1 MLPAGRISRLD
12 VAIAPPDGQPGVDP
26 AGELLRG
33 SNYTF
38 RYATEDPDQPAVS
51 LLMRPTAATIFED
64 ADLFPSM
71 DMNLPEGFL
80 FHRILELFPKQKLTK
95 MHLLALMGNNGIG
108 RVGFFLPGQRPQPAR
123 IVPRADLLRSPSSR
137 EFFDE
142 LVRAYLSTG
151 VGISGMQ
158 PKIMVPS
165 RLSLPAPDLIV
176 KSAGSDYP
184 GLAANEFMCLR
195 AAALAGIA
203 TPGFELSDDGNL
215 LVIDRFDIGADG
227 TRQGFEDVAALMGLR
242 VFERLSVRKYHGSY
256 EAVAEAI
263 SLVSSEPTADLHAF
277 FAQLVL
283 CVMVHNGDAHL
294 KNFGMLYGGAGD
306 KTVRL
311 SPMFDIVT
319 TTIYTY
325 ERPGG
330 ALDVDRTM
338 ALKLRRGKHGS
349 RAYPARD
356 ELIAFGREICRVHRP
371 AQVIAEVAQGMSQ
384 SLAEARR
391 DARIP
396 KPLVERMAAQWE
408 AGLAMASQPDWPP
421 AKAARARRP
430 VA

>member
-1 MLPAGRISRLD
+1 MLPEGKIPRLD
-12 VAIAPPDGQPGVDP
+12 VTISPSDGQPVVEP

-38 RYATEDPDQPAVS
+38 RYASEDPDQPTVS
-51 LLMRPTAATIFED
+51 VLMRPTTGTVFED
-64 ADLFPSM
+64 GDLFPSM
-71 DMNLPEGFL
+71 DMNMPEGFL
-80 FHRILELFPKQKLTK
+80 FHRILELFPKQQLTK

-108 RVGFFLPGQRPQPAR
+108 RVGFFLPGQRPQPAK
-123 IVPRADLLRSPSSR
+123 IVARADLLRAPSSR

-142 LVRAYLSTG
+142 LVHAYLSTG
-151 VGISGMQ
+151 VGISGVQ

-176 KSAGSDYP
+176 KSAGNDYP

-195 AAALAGIA
+195 AATLAGIR
-203 TPGFELSDDGNL
+203 TPGFDLSDDGNL

-227 TRQGFEDVAALMGLR
+227 SRQGFEDVAALMGLR
-242 VFERLSVRKYHGSY
+242 VFERLSVRKYQGSY

-263 SLVSSEPTADLHAF
+263 SLVSSEPTADLNAF

-311 SPMFDIVT
+311 SPIFDVVT

-338 ALKLRRGKHGS
+338 ALKFRRGRHGS
-349 RAYPARD
+349 KAYPTRE
-356 ELIAFGREICRVHRP
+356 ELMAFGREVCRVDKP
-371 AQVIAEVAQGMSQ
+371 AHVIAAVAQGMSQ
-384 SLAEARR
+384 AAAEAQR
-391 DARIP
+391 DDRIP
-396 KPLVERMAAQWE
+396 KDLVKTMAAQWE
-408 AGLAMASQPDWPP
+408 SGSVMAAQIDKPP
-421 AKAARARRP
+421 AKAVRRAR
-430 VA
+430 